1 MPKFAP
7 SSSLRSLFL
16 LAGAVLNVA
25 NAASPETVVGSVERE
40 KARRLDYE
48 QRGREALESGDAA
61 MKDKDYEKATA
72 YYKGACDLIPNAP
85 KTQSSY
91 NGALKGFCQA
101 SIRLAEQR
109 ITEGRY
115 ADAENV
121 LRIVLDE
128 RYDPQCP
135 QAVLILSHL
144 EQPDYYNK
152 TIGPKFR
159 ANVEQVKQYFIE
171 AQGLYDSGRFFLAKK
186 RCEQILNIDPT
197 NIAARKFEEKID
209 RALSDYGVAAYNE
222 TRAHAIAETDMGWA
236 RPIRRFNAPT
246 EIVVENTS
254 PQASTERIRRKLE
267 RIVLPKL
274 EFREATIRE
283 AIDFLKKKSV
293 ELDDFSPAGEKG
305 VNIVLKLESSGGSAV
320 APTAAAPANV
330 VPGIPGLEQPAP
342 VPAAPAAP
350 AVAPVG
356 SPADARITVSLTNI
370 PLVEALKYVTGLANL
385 KYKVEP
391 YAVSVVPMTENTDVL
406 VTKEWKIPPDLIP
419 RTPGAGGV
427 QASALST
434 PTTPAGSAGNDVTKG
449 GTGIAD
455 RESAKNWLIAN
466 GVQFNGN
473 ASAVYI
479 VKSSRL
485 IVRNTQD
492 QLDLVDTIVNQ
503 GPGIGPVQVEIEA
516 KFVEIQQNNL
526 KELSFDWTLG
536 QFNLPGTQSTFA
548 GGGTTGTS
556 SARSAS
562 DYPFVDSSGNVVG
575 SNPVTAGN
583 RSGSSAISSNAIDSL
598 LSGVTSTSKAPA
610 IAAIAGVF
618 TDPQFQMVIRA
629 LNQKKGVDLLSS
641 PKVTTKSGQRA
652 VIEIVREFRYPTEFT
667 PSQIPQTFGNTG
679 STTTATGTSTSGSFP
694 VTPTTPTAF
703 ETRNT
708 GVTLEVE
715 PVVGPD
721 GYTIDLNLVPQV
733 VEFEGFINYGS
744 PITSSTTNPITG
756 VSTQTVITPNVIN
769 QPIFSTRKVTTS
781 VSVYDG
787 STVVLGGLIREDVQ
801 KVEDKVPI
809 IGDVPI
815 IGRLFRSSVDQ
826 HIKRNLIIFVT
837 ARLINA
843 AGEPIRA
850 EEDKEEV
857 IETLDSPKLSLPQ
870 ELPVF
875 SK

>member
-1 MPKFAP
+1 
-7 SSSLRSLFL
+7 
-16 LAGAVLNVA
+16 LNPQEDENRA
-25 NAASPETVVGSVERE
+25 
-40 KARRLDYE
+40 
-48 QRGREALESGDAA
+48 GREAIASGDDA

-72 YYKGACDLIPNAP
+72 YYKNACDIIPNAP
-85 KTQSSY
+85 NSQSLY
-91 NGALKGFCQA
+91 NTALHGFCEA
-101 SIRLAEQR
+101 STRLAEQR

-115 ADAENV
+115 ADAENT
-121 LRIVLDE
+121 LRIVLDD
-128 RYDPQCP
+128 RYDPRCKK
-135 QAVLILSHL
+135 AIIILSRL

-159 ANVEQVKQYFIE
+159 ANVEQVKQWFIE
-171 AQGLYDSGRFFLAKK
+171 AQGLYDTGRFGLAKK
-186 RCEQILNIDPT
+186 RCEQILNVDPT
-197 NIAARKFEEKID
+197 NIAARRFEEKID

-222 TRAHAIAETDMGWA
+222 TRADAIAKTDMAWA
-236 RPIRRFNAPT
+236 RPIRRFNAPV
-246 EIVVENTS
+246 EIDVQNAS

-267 RIVLPKL
+267 RIVIPKL

-305 VNIVLKLESSGGSAV
+305 VNIVLKLDASNGGGGGAG
-320 APTAAAPANV
+320 AGAAPAAAI
-330 VPGIPGLEQPAP
+330 PGIPGLD
-342 VPAAPAAP
+342 AAPAAAP
-350 AVAPVG
+350 AAAPGAAPAPVG
-356 SPADARITVSLTNI
+356 NPADARITVSLTNI

-391 YAVSVVPMTENTDVL
+391 YAVSVVPITENTDVL
-406 VTKEWKIPPDLIP
+406 ITKEWKISPDLIP
-419 RTPGAGGV
+419 RTPGAGGA
-427 QASALST
+427 QASALT
-434 PTTPAGSAGNDVTKG
+434 APVAAAGG
-449 GTGIAD
+449 GGGAATDATRGGSGIAD

-466 GVQFNGN
+466 GVSFNGN

-479 VKSSRL
+479 VRSSRL

-492 QLDLVDTIVNQ
+492 QLDLVDTIVNS
-503 GPGIGPVQVEIEA
+503 GPGGTGPVQVEIES

-526 KELSFDWTLG
+526 KELSFDWLLG
-536 QFNLPGTQSTFA
+536 QFNAPATKNVFL
-548 GGGTTGTS
+548 GGGTFGT
-556 SARSAS
+556 APAGNTA
-562 DYPFVDSSGNVVG
+562 DFPFIGPDGVPVG
-575 SNPVTAGN
+575 TNPITAGN
-583 RSGSSAISSNAIDSL
+583 RSGNLAISSNAIDALLFPVNGATSL
-598 LSGVTSTSKAPA
+598 APA
-610 IAAIAGVF
+610 IGAISGVF
-618 TDPQFQMVIRA
+618 TDPQFQLVIRA

-652 VIEIVREFRYPTEFT
+652 VIEIIREFRYPTEFT
-667 PSQIPQTFGNTG
+667 PPQIPQTFQTPAIVGG
-679 STTTATGTSTSGSFP
+679 LGLGVGATTSGSFP

-744 PITSSTTNPITG
+744 PITSTTTNPITG
-756 VSTQTVITPNVIN
+756 ATSQNIITPNVIN

-809 IGDVPI
+809 IGDIPI
-815 IGRLFRSSVDQ
+815 LGRLFRSSVDQ
-826 HIKRNLIIFVT
+826 HIKRNLVIFVS

-843 AGEPIRA
+843 AGEPVRA
-850 EEDKEEV
+850 EDEKEEV
-857 IETLDSPKLSLPQ
+857 IETIAPPEIAPLQ
-870 ELPVF
+870 ELPLMP
-875 SK
+875 K